1 MIVSV
6 SIGEYVDKIAILE
19 VKLESI
25 NDPEKKVH
33 IEKELRVLKDQ
44 YDPAFDPWL
53 KRLKRVNRAIW
64 DLIEI
69 QKQKTSA
76 GLFDKQYMRISR
88 DVILFND
95 QRYRIK
101 RDLNVTFKSKLFE
114 EKSRLAG

>member
-6 SIGEYVDKIAILE
+6 SIGEYVDKVAILE

-25 NDPEKKVH
+25 RDPEKKAH
-33 IEKELRVLKDQ
+33 IEEELRVLRDQ

-53 KRLKRVNRAIW
+53 KRLKRINKAIW

-95 QRYRIK
+95 HRYRIK
-101 RDLNVTFKSKLFE
+101 RDINVAFKSRLFE
-114 EKSRLAG
+114 EKSHLSR